1 MGNRGGEVARKRP
14 GAKFERLRPVKLPCT
29 VVDAAASSPHAAQDP
44 RSMRFRFTLN
54 LFHTC
59 VSFTRMLQR
68 CIVSLIGVALIGCA
82 AASNAEARRPVA
94 APERSLAFTPEQL
107 VSLSQTSDAHMSPS
121 GHAVVYAVRSPQP
134 LSTHGGSRTAIY
146 LLDVESGDTRRLT
159 STMHSSWAPRWS
171 PDGAKI
177 SFLSRRESHD
187 KHTQVF
193 TIDPAGG
200 EATPMTEVST
210 GIRSYTWSPTG
221 DRIAYTATRSWT
233 EEERQAHDSGRD
245 WVINETNTRGSKL
258 FIFDPLAGTST
269 PLTDDAHAINSF
281 AWAPDG
287 KTLVVSASTS
297 ASVDATMMY
306 SALFTVS
313 VAQPTL
319 NPLTKTEGKLG
330 RVAWSPDGTQIAFLG
345 ARDIHDSTAGTL
357 FVVPARGGEARALT
371 ATLEGTGQWVGW
383 KDANTIVLSSHERT
397 ESTVRLVDLKR
408 GSSKLLVEDGPTC
421 RALSFAAD
429 REHYACSGSRPSHPP
444 EIFSGSFKR
453 NPAKRLTISNPEL
466 ERTILG
472 EQRVFNWTAKDGTAL
487 QGVLILPTNFKQGTR
502 YPLAVLPHGGPE
514 GVSLNGWNTRA
525 TYPAQIFAS
534 EGYVVFEPNYRGSSG
549 RGTSFAVADQRD
561 LGGLEFE
568 DVLSGIDALVAEGF
582 ADADRVGM
590 GGWSYGGY
598 FSGLAATRWT
608 KRFKASVI
616 AAAVTDWMSFTGTT
630 EIEHE
635 NSLVHW
641 NLWPYDQPEKV
652 WDRSPMGHTND
663 SQTASLIV
671 HGLADT
677 RVPPSQSTELYRAL
691 KHAGAPVELVMY
703 PREPHGLR
711 ENVHQL
717 DFVERFVGWFNRYVR
732 DTKSVK

>member
-1 MGNRGGEVARKRP
+1 
-14 GAKFERLRPVKLPCT
+14 
-29 VVDAAASSPHAAQDP
+29 
-44 RSMRFRFTLN
+44 
-54 LFHTC
+54 
-59 VSFTRMLQR
+59 MLQR

-82 AASNAEARRPVA
+82 AASDAEARRPTV
-94 APERSLAFTPEQL
+94 APERVLAFAPEQL
-107 VSLSQTSDAHMSPS
+107 VGLSQTSDAHLSPD
-121 GHAVVYAVRSPQP
+121 GRAVAYAVRTPQP
-134 LSTHGGSRTAIY
+134 LSTSGGSKTSLY
-146 LLDVESGDTRRLT
+146 LLDVEAGTTRRLT
-159 STMHSSWAPRWS
+159 STTHSSWSPRWS
-171 PDGAKI
+171 PDGTKV
-177 SFLSRRESHD
+177 SFLSRREAHD
-187 KHTQVF
+187 SHTQIF

-200 EATPMTEVST
+200 EATPVTKVPT
-210 GIRSYTWSPTG
+210 GVRAYAWAPTG
-221 DRIAYTATRSWT
+221 DRIAYTATRAWT
-233 EEERQAHDSGRD
+233 DEEREARESGRD
-245 WVINETNTRGSKL
+245 WVINETNNRGNKL
-258 FIFDPLAGTST
+258 FLLDPLTAKST
-269 PLTDDAHAINSF
+269 ALTDDSHAINSF

-287 KTLVVSASTS
+287 QAMVVSASTS

-306 SALFTVS
+306 SALYTIS
-313 VAQPTL
+313 IAEKKL

-330 RVAWSPDGTQIAFLG
+330 RAAWSPDGKNIAFLG

-357 FVVPARGGEARALT
+357 FIVAASGGEARSLT
-371 ATLEGTGQWVGW
+371 SSLEGTGQWIGW
-383 KDANTIVLSSHERT
+383 RDPSTIVMSSHERT
-397 ESTVRLVDLKR
+397 ESTVRLVDAMK
-408 GSSKLLVEDGPTC
+408 GSSTLLVEDGPTC
-421 RALSFAAD
+421 RSLSFAAD
-429 REHYACSGSRPSHPP
+429 FERYACSGSRPTHPP
-444 EIFSGSFKR
+444 EIFGGSLKR
-453 NPAKRLTISNPEL
+453 KPPARLTISNPEL

-472 EQRVFNWTAKDGTAL
+472 EQRVFNWTAKDGTEL
-487 QGVLILPTNFKQGTR
+487 QGVLILPTDYKQGTR

-549 RGTSFAVADQRD
+549 RGTPFAVADQQD
-561 LGGLEFE
+561 LGGREFE
-568 DVLSGIDALVAEGF
+568 DVLSGIDALVAQGLV
-582 ADADRVGM
+582 DANRVGM

-598 FSGLAATRWT
+598 FSGLAATRWSE
-608 KRFKASVI
+608 RFKASVI

-641 NLWPYDQPEKV
+641 KLWPYDQPEKV
-652 WDRSPMGHTND
+652 WERSPMGHTQD

-732 DTKSVK
+732 DTKSSQ